1 MYMNQSTKSI
11 LLWGGVAL
19 GIVALVYLLAVYG
32 NTSTST
38 ATTLIT
44 AVSEDDQTKGSETPR
59 ITLVEY
65 SDFQCPACA
74 STYPIVKQ
82 VADAYPNDVQFVY
95 RHYPLTTIHQNAQLS
110 AQASEAAA
118 LQGKFWDMHDV
129 LFNTQAQ
136 WSNLDNPT
144 DFFAT
149 LATSIGID
157 EAQFRSD
164 LTSSAVKQRVSKN
177 ESEANAM
184 RLPGT
189 PSFFFN
195 GSLIDH
201 PGSYAG
207 FKSLIDAELA
217 K

>member
-1 MYMNQSTKSI
+1 MNQSTKSI
-11 LLWGGVAL
+11 ILWGSVVV
-19 GIVALVYLLAVYG
+19 GIVALVFLLAKYG
-32 NTSTST
+32 NSSTSSST
-38 ATTLIT
+38 SLST
-44 AVSEDDQTKGSETPR
+44 AVSAEDQAKGAETPR
-59 ITLVEY
+59 ITIVEY
-65 SDFQCPACA
+65 SDFQCPACG

-82 VADAYPNDVQFVY
+82 VVESYPDDVQFVY

-207 FKSLIDAELA
+207 FKTLIDAELA

>member
-1 MYMNQSTKSI
+1 
-11 LLWGGVAL
+11 
-19 GIVALVYLLAVYG
+19 
-32 NTSTST
+32 
-38 ATTLIT
+38 
-44 AVSEDDQTKGSETPR
+44 
-59 ITLVEY
+59 
-65 SDFQCPACA
+65 
-74 STYPIVKQ
+74 
-82 VADAYPNDVQFVY
+82 VY